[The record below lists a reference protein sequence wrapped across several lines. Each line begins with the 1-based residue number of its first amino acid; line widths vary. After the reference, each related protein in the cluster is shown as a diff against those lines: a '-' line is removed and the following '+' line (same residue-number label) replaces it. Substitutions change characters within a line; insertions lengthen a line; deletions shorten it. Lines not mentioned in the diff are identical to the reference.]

1 MADISKLSVAGPTKV
16 FRTYNASETLQQE
29 LAKFDAMEDVK
40 EIDKIDET
48 KVLEFYNKANRQVS

>member
-1 MADISKLSVAGPTKV
+1 MADISKLSVAAPTKV